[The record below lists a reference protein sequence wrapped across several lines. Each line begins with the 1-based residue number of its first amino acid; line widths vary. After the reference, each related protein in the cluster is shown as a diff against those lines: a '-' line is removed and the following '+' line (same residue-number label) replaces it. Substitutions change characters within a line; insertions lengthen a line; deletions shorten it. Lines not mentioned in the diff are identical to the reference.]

1 MSKHPSSSVYL
12 ASQSPRRHALLAQWG
27 VAPVALLAD
36 ANEDAEAL
44 EAVLPGE
51 APLRYVKRVTAL
63 KLAAAADRCT
73 RRSLPPLPV
82 VCADTTV
89 ALGREI
95 LGKPNSMA
103 HARRMLSLLS
113 GQKHVVY
120 TAVSVGYWDARGT
133 WQTQQ
138 MVSRSQVRFSSL
150 SATQIAS
157 YVKTG
162 EPMGKAGAYAIQGL
176 ASLFITDISGSYSGI
191 MGLPAF
197 ETAQLLRWSGVK
209 LMVNV

>member
-27 VAPVALLAD
+27 VTPVALLAD
-36 ANEDAEAL
+36 AHEDAEAL

-103 HARRMLSLLS
+103 HARRMLTLLS

-162 EPMGKAGAYAIQGL
+162 EPMGK
-176 ASLFITDISGSYSGI
+176 
-191 MGLPAF
+191 
-197 ETAQLLRWSGVK
+197 
-209 LMVNV
+209 